1 MNLDSNVS
9 ISREGE
15 NHIQHDNTATS
26 VKKSPVDQCKK
37 SPLLIDDSS
46 MVDAEVMEWDPIF
59 SSLPSLDNKE
69 QSKEAST
76 PSNRLIPSEKNPIL
90 VATPTKMSWTPTQTP
105 KSGNVT
111 TGEASS
117 NPKKPRS
124 TKFLPHDWI
133 QSYEVIPRPR
143 SQGGRV
149 DKFYHHKFT
158 GMKFRSLKEVER
170 YENYGILPG
179 PRKKT
184 QDIENAKTHA
194 DEEMVGIEV
203 EETKTKYKK
212 QESSEE
218 DFIDIIKKADKEE
231 RKRMVEDFLRD
242 ACYNLMH
249 SFDDS
254 PDASSSIS

>member
-15 NHIQHDNTATS
+15 NHIQHDNTASS
-26 VKKSPVDQCKK
+26 VKKSAVDQCKK
-37 SPLLIDDSS
+37 SSLLIDDSS
-46 MVDAEVMEWDPIF
+46 MADAEEIEWDPMF
-59 SSLPSLDNKE
+59 CSLPFDDKE
-69 QSKEAST
+69 QSKEA
-76 PSNRLIPSEKNPIL
+76 SEKNPIL

-117 NPKKPRS
+117 NSKKSRS
-124 TKFLPHDWI
+124 AKLVSHEWI
-133 QSYEVIPRPR
+133 QNYEVISKPR

-149 DKFYHHKFT
+149 DKFYHHKYT

-179 PRKKT
+179 PRRKT
-184 QDIENAKTHA
+184 QDIENPKTHA

-203 EETKTKYKK
+203 KETKTKYKK

-231 RKRMVEDFLRD
+231 RKRMVEDFLRE
-242 ACYNLMH
+242 ASYNLMH

-254 PDASSSIS
+254 PDASSSIC